1 MLPKKVRFVLSVENT
16 PLAVRVVPHKTNDK
30 KLVLK
35 SGHPEAAGALMQLGG
50 MTPKEAI
57 RGSSFFVTEVD
68 RKEFLLAMPT
78 IVGKILDA
86 NAKILEATP
95 LLQLT
100 DGPEDEEDEDGEE
113 EGGDD
118 EDVDEDDE

>member
-16 PLAVRVVPHKTNDK
+16 PLAVRVVPHKTDDK

-35 SGHPEAAGALMQLGG
+35 SGHPEAAGALMQIAGLAAK
-50 MTPKEAI
+50 PAVQ
-57 RGSSFFVTEVD
+57 GSSFFVTEVD
-68 RKEFLLAMPT
+68 RKEFLLALPT

-86 NAKILEATP
+86 NPKTIESTP

-100 DGPEDEEDEDGEE
+100 DGPDEDEEDEQ
-113 EGGDD
+113 DD
-118 EDVDEDDE
+118 E